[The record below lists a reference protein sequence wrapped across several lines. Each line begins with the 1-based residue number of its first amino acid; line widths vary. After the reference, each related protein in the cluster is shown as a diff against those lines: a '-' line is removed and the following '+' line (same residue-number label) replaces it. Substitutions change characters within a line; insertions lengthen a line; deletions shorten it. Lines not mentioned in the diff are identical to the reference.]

1 MRVALFGAGAVGG
14 SLSADMIN
22 AGIDLTV
29 FDPWAEHVDTIRA
42 DGLRVNMPDGP
53 EHTAFRPLHVSDVA
67 EQRGTFDVVFTAVKS
82 YDTRWVAELMRPLM
96 GPDSVFVGTQNGMTI
111 DEVSEILGPQR
122 TVGCVVGIAANMP
135 QPGLI
140 NREVT
145 RPGTWL
151 AVGSVDGSAS
161 DRVHQVHELLAHAAT
176 VEMTDDIRSAKWMK
190 LLANIPEML
199 PSGILGAPLV
209 EAAADPEVRGAM
221 DQASI
226 EAYRLARR
234 LGVTMMPSLGIARED
249 MPDSEQYALDLLDAV
264 LARFSQPTTRVAVL
278 QDWDKGRRAEL
289 DAFCGYVV
297 KKGRE
302 IGFATPVNQAIL
314 ELAQRIETGELTPS
328 WDNKPL
334 LIRAGQAGTA

>member
-1 MRVALFGAGAVGG
+1 MRVALFGAGAVGA
-14 SLSADMIN
+14 SFSADMIN
-22 AGIDLTV
+22 AGVDLTV
-29 FDPWAEHVDTIRA
+29 FDPWAPHVDAIRA
-42 DGLRVNMPDGP
+42 DGLTVNMPDGP
-53 EHTAFRPLHVSDVA
+53 EHTAFHPLHVYEVA

-82 YDTRWVAELMRPLM
+82 YDTRWVAEMMKPLM
-96 GPDSVFVGTQNGMTI
+96 GPHSVFVGTQNGMTI
-111 DEVSEILGPQR
+111 DEVSEILGPER

-135 QPGLI
+135 QPGLV

-151 AVGSVDGSAS
+151 AVGSVDGPVT
-161 DRVHQVHELLAHAAT
+161 DRVHEVHQLLSHAAS
-176 VEMTDDIRSAKWMK
+176 VEITDDIRSAKWMK

-209 EAAADPEVRGAM
+209 EAAADPEVRAAM

-226 EAYRLARR
+226 EAYALAVQ
-234 LGVTMMPSLGIARED
+234 LGVTMMPSLGIAKED

-264 LARFSQPTTRVAVL
+264 LARFSKPTTRVAVL

-302 IGFATPVNQAIL
+302 IGFPTPVNEAIL
-314 ELAQRIETGELTPS
+314 RLAERIETGELVPS
-328 WDNKPL
+328 WDNKDL
-334 LIRAGQAGTA
+334 LVKAGQAGSH

>member
-1 MRVALFGAGAVGG
+1 MRVAFCGAGAVGA

-22 AGIDLTV
+22 AGVDVTV
-29 FDPWAEHVDTIRA
+29 IDPWAPHVDAIRES
-42 DGLRVNMPDGP
+42 GLAVNMPTGT
-53 EHTAFRPLHVSDVA
+53 EHTSFHPLHLYDVPTL
-67 EQRGTFDVVFTAVKS
+67 RGTFDIVFTGVKS
-82 YDTRWVAELMRPLM
+82 YDTRWVAELMKPLM

-111 DEVSEILGPQR
+111 DEVSEILGPER

-145 RPGTWL
+145 REGTWL
-151 AVGSVDGSAS
+151 AVGSVEGLVT
-161 DRVHQVHELLAHAAT
+161 DRVRQVHELLSHGAQ
-176 VEMTDDIRSAKWMK
+176 VEITEDIRSAKWMK

-209 EAAADPEVRGAM
+209 EAAGNPTIRQAM
-221 DQASI
+221 DRASI
-226 EAYRLARR
+226 EAYGLAKA
-234 LGVTMMPSLGIARED
+234 LGVTFMPSLGIAAEE

-264 LARFSQPTTRVAVL
+264 LDRFSQPTTRVAVL

-297 KKGRE
+297 KKGKE
-302 IGFATPVNQAIL
+302 IGMPTPVNDAIL
-314 ELAQRIETGELTPS
+314 GIAHRIESGELTPS
-328 WDNKPL
+328 WDNQDL
-334 LIRAGQAGTA
+334 LVAAGEAVN

>member
-1 MRVALFGAGAVGG
+1 MRVAFCGAGAVGA

-22 AGIDLTV
+22 AGIDVTV
-29 FDPWAEHVDTIRA
+29 IDPWAPHVDAIRES
-42 DGLRVNMPDGP
+42 GLTVNMPTGT
-53 EHTAFRPLHVSDVA
+53 EHTPFHPLHLYDVPTL
-67 EQRGTFDVVFTAVKS
+67 RGTFDIVFTGVKS
-82 YDTRWVAELMRPLM
+82 YDTRWVAELMKPLM

-111 DEVSEILGPQR
+111 DEVSEILGPER

-135 QPGLI
+135 RPGLI

-145 RPGTWL
+145 REGTWL
-151 AVGSVDGSAS
+151 AVGSLEGPVT
-161 DRVHQVHELLAHAAT
+161 DRVRQVHELLSHGAQVQIT
-176 VEMTDDIRSAKWMK
+176 EDIRSAKWMK

-209 EAAADPEVRGAM
+209 EAAENPIIRQAM

-226 EAYRLARR
+226 EAYRLAKA
-234 LGVTMMPSLGIARED
+234 LGVTFMPSLGIAADE

-264 LARFSQPTTRVAVL
+264 LARFSKPTTRVAVL

-297 KKGRE
+297 KKGKE
-302 IGFATPVNQAIL
+302 IGMSTPVNEAIL
-314 ELAQRIETGELTPS
+314 HLALQIESGELIPS
-328 WDNKPL
+328 WDNQDL
-334 LIRAGQAGTA
+334 LVAAGQAGK